1 VEGLGQSNNGVAGGL
16 AVVGSER
23 SVALAIAKR
32 RDFSDVALAA
42 LFFLLAQGLGR
53 PAKRGAGQTR
63 FAGVDQ

>member
-1 VEGLGQSNNGVAGGL
+1 VEGFCQSNNGVAGGL

-32 RDFSDVALAA
+32 RDLSDIALAA

-53 PAKRGAGQTR
+53 LAKRSAGQAR
-63 FAGVDQ
+63 LAGVHQ